1 MQEQHQKAEGGPVG
15 FSSNEQQQFV
25 TDQQEAYNYTMGS
38 LYVGDL
44 APEVRTSLSFIQPP
58 SCQKN
63 LSQRN
68 VQVTEAMLFEK
79 FSTIGA
85 IPSIRVCRD
94 MVTR

>member
-44 APEVRTSLSFIQPP
+44 APEVRTSLSLSSNLPLVKKFIPTK
-58 SCQKN
+58 CAGDRGDA
-63 LSQRN
+63 L
-68 VQVTEAMLFEK
+68 
-79 FSTIGA
+79 
-85 IPSIRVCRD
+85 
-94 MVTR
+94 